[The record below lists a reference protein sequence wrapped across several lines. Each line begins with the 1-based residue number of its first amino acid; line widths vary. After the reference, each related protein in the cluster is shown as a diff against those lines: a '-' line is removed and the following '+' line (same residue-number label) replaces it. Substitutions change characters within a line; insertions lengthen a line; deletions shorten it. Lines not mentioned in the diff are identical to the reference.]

1 MPNKAQTRR
10 DPQKGKKEFSTN
22 KGFTLIELM
31 ISIGVLAVVAS
42 LALPSYRAIIE
53 KRQVTSGAEQ
63 FAAFFS
69 TVKSVAVKRNEDIG
83 MYPTPTGGSGD
94 ERCLGFKVFDDS
106 ASYNAQKCDCRL
118 TDVSNTSACRV
129 DLNNDGVWQANE
141 LTVLRSTDLRKPEV
155 ITGIQFLRDGADASN
170 KFFIFDSVRGF
181 LDVEP
186 GYADSM
192 TLNFESGDYAL
203 NVWIDRLGRTFM
215 CSPEVDGK
223 LPVPGYDSC

>member
-42 LALPSYRAIIE
+42 LALPSYRSIIE

-69 TVKSVAVKRNEDIG
+69 TVKGQAVKRNDDIA
-83 MYPTPTGGSGD
+83 MYPEKSGTD
-94 ERCLGFKVFDDS
+94 WCLGFKEFNSGVTY
-106 ASYNAQKCDCRL
+106 ANQKCSCMQ
-118 TDVSNTSACRV
+118 TDVTNAAACRV
-129 DLNNDGVWQANE
+129 DLNNDGIWQTNE

-155 ITGIQFLRDGADASN
+155 LTGIQFLENGSSVNN

-192 TLNFESGDYAL
+192 TLNFEAGDYAGNGGSEL
-203 NVWIDRLGRTFM
+203 LCRTCM
-215 CSPEVDGK
+215 CSPEVEGK